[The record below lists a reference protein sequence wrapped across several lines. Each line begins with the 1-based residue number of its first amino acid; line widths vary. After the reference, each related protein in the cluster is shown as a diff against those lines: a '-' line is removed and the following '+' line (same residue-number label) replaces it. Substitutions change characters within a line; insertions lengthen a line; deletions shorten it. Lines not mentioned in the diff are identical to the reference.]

1 MIIEGSP
8 HLGIHIEDIGW
19 LYMHDEASLIMD
31 ALSIFNPNQQE
42 EKIVVE
48 QLGLTVFLNQS
59 KQAVAFKIQKASS
72 ADNVFQMFEQP
83 IFSLAPAEAISVIQ
97 DRNFNQP
104 IKLHWF
110 TRLDVGLNANPDDVL
125 ELTQLNEIE
134 SVIFMYKGFCNEQL

>member
-48 QLGLTVFLNQS
+48 QLGLTIFLNQS
-59 KQAVAFKIQKASS
+59 KQAVAFKVQKASS
-72 ADNVFQMFEQP
+72 ADIVFQMFEQP
-83 IFSLAPAEAISVIQ
+83 VFALPIAEAILVIQ

-104 IKLHWF
+104 LRQNWF
-110 TRLDVGLNANPDDVL
+110 TRLDVGINANPNNVQ
-125 ELTQLNEIE
+125 ELAELNTIDCI
-134 SVIFMYKGFCNEQL
+134 IFMYKGFCNEQL